1 MAQSPRI
8 AVPPASHVQLFFY
21 VSKEN
26 EFFAQ
31 KSTFIALQKNGDQG
45 LQVDL
50 PCDAAFHYIVNRQR
64 LVGVMGG
71 HGG

>member
-1 MAQSPRI
+1 MFSYSFMLAKKMNFLLKNLHSL
-8 AVPPASHVQLFFY
+8 HC
-21 VSKEN
+21 
-26 EFFAQ
+26 
-31 KSTFIALQKNGDQG
+31 IALQKNGDQG